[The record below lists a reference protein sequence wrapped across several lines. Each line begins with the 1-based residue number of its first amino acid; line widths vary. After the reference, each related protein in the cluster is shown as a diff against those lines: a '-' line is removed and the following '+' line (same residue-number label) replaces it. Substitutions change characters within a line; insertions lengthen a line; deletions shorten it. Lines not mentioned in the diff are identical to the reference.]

1 MPDVLVEKLSFSR
14 TISGREWQVK
24 AEGAE
29 REAGMI
35 RARLVEIKVAGSGNS
50 GDSTLRAG
58 SGEFSET
65 SSNARMRDVSGVIS
79 YEGKSVDFA
88 APSAE
93 YNGSDDMWFFSD
105 GVRLSDGSAL
115 LTGRMAKIN
124 ADGVFT
130 IGKGA
135 RASWEIK

>member
-1 MPDVLVEKLSFSR
+1 
-14 TISGREWQVK
+14 
-24 AEGAE
+24 
-29 REAGMI
+29 
-35 RARLVEIKVAGSGNS
+35 
-50 GDSTLRAG
+50 
-58 SGEFSET
+58 
-65 SSNARMRDVSGVIS
+65 
-79 YEGKSVDFA
+79 
-88 APSAE
+88 
-93 YNGSDDMWFFSD
+93 MWFFSD